1 MSTTTRTRPK
11 KLPAASLV
19 LDYNIY
25 PRHHIDSANV
35 SRLRQAIEAGE
46 QLPPVIAD
54 RESLRVIDG
63 FNRITA
69 WLRIDEAATIEVEL
83 RDYADDAAMF
93 LDAVALNARHGLAL
107 STYDKSRC
115 MMLAEQLTIDPEAIA
130 GAMSITVDT
139 AAKLRAVKTAYDDK
153 GSPLPIKRPLRH
165 LAGSK
170 LTKKQEHANQRS
182 SGWSVRFHAEQI
194 VQAIDGDIVDWSD
207 AAAVEA
213 LRLMVEKV
221 MSALPVAA

>member
-1 MSTTTRTRPK
+1 M
-11 KLPAASLV
+11 
-19 LDYNIY
+19 
-25 PRHHIDSANV
+25 
-35 SRLRQAIEAGE
+35 
-46 QLPPVIAD
+46 IAD